1 MKTSWLNSPFPCFST
16 LLSPLTFTLVI
27 VITMIIEAQFLK
39 EFLNF
44 VMEFAGMNIGTNL
57 RWKFGIDEIMSI
69 QL

>member
-1 MKTSWLNSPFPCFST
+1 
-16 LLSPLTFTLVI
+16 
-27 VITMIIEAQFLK
+27 MIIEAQFLK